1 MKVKELITAL
11 LNEPMDNEIPNI
23 KGISE
28 RGFGQPADETYLET
42 KDF

>member
-1 MKVKELITAL
+1 MKVKELIKL
-11 LNEPMDNEIPNI
+11 LLDEPMDNEIPNI

-28 RGFGQPADETYLET
+28 RGFGQPTDETYLDI